1 MVTKYT
7 KYEPATEDTPGKYTF
22 TKEYYDNNQRKVEE
36 NYNSMGLY
44 KNPLNP
50 DTFIGSKEDMIA
62 KLESFCKGG
71 SKKKTKR
78 RQTKRRQTKRR
89 QTKRKQKKTKRKQN
103 GKKII

>member
-78 RQTKRRQTKRR
+78 RQTKRRQ
-89 QTKRKQKKTKRKQN
+89 KKTKRKQKGN
-103 GKKII
+103 KRRQTKKRGKR